1 MRANE
6 QIPLKSQLPKLTQD
20 EADNLNSN
28 MYMKLKLWLKTPPQK
43 NSDPYDFIDEIYHT
57 LKKQKIIILPKCFQ
71 KILENTSQLMLQ
83 GYQAPDT
90 KPHEDIIREENYRLI
105 PS

>member
-1 MRANE
+1 
-6 QIPLKSQLPKLTQD
+6 
-20 EADNLNSN
+20 

-57 LKKQKIIILPKCFQ
+57 LKKQKIIILPKLFQ

-83 GYQAPDT
+83 GYHAPDT
-90 KPHEDIIREENYRLI
+90 KPHEDITREENYRLI
-105 PS
+105 PSWTYMQNFITHFK